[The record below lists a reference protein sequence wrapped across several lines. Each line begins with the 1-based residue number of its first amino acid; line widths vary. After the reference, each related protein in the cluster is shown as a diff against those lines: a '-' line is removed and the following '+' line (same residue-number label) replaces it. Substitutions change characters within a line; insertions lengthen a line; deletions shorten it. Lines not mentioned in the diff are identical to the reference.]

1 MHPKGGAHMTSG
13 PARTLILAGVFAVS
27 AFIPCAAILRAQE
40 VTDVPVSS
48 ASPSSSSAS
57 AKDKVVDAIEG
68 IKSGNISAAKEAVAF
83 DRLLSYTLIRISDCW
98 TLCKQEMILAK
109 EAARQE
115 AVQAAKD
122 IFQKG
127 KDAAVEQTRE
137 AILDKLPPILG
148 GSAGQTDLT
157 DGSTQTDS
165 TPASS
170 AAAPGSSNDP
180 AKIRESIQ
188 NERGTPLTPGNDP
201 AQAREAVQSRLR
213 EN

>member
-1 MHPKGGAHMTSG
+1 MTAIQ
-13 PARTLILAGVFAVS
+13 ARNLILTGVLAVS
-27 AFIPCAAILRAQE
+27 AFLPCAAVLRAQE

-48 ASPSSSSAS
+48 ASSTNSS

-68 IKSGNISAAKEAVAF
+68 IKSGDISAAKEAVAF

-122 IFQKG
+122 IFKKG
-127 KDAAVEQTRE
+127 KDAAVGQTRE
-137 AILDKLPPILG
+137 SILENLPLLSTSGKEDP
-148 GSAGQTDLT
+148 TDNL
-157 DGSTQTDS
+157 S

-170 AAAPGSSNDP
+170 AAAPGTSNDP
-180 AKIRESIQ
+180 TKIRESIQ
-188 NERGTPLTPGNDP
+188 NQLGTPYSSDTDP
-201 AQAREAVQSRLR
+201 TKMRESIQSHF
-213 EN
+213 NP

>member
-1 MHPKGGAHMTSG
+1 MTSVS
-13 PARTLILAGVFAVS
+13 ARTLILASVFAVS
-27 AFIPCAAILRAQE
+27 AFVPCAAILRAQE
-40 VTDVPVSS
+40 VTDVPVSGS
-48 ASPSSSSAS
+48 QGAS

-68 IKSGNISAAKEAVAF
+68 IKSGDISAAKEAVAF

-115 AVQAAKD
+115 AVQTAKD

-148 GSAGQTDLT
+148 GSAAESDLT
-157 DGSTQTDS
+157 GGSTQTG
-165 TPASS
+165 S
-170 AAAPGSSNDP
+170 A
-180 AKIRESIQ
+180 
-188 NERGTPLTPGNDP
+188 P
-201 AQAREAVQSRLR
+201 AQPADPPA
-213 EN
+213 NGD